1 MQDFD
6 IQEKNKMIYEFMG
19 GRVINEKE
27 IEMPHGSNKVIT
39 IQEWSLA
46 DGISDF
52 NKDYAS
58 TGFFQYHKSYDWLM
72 PVVVK
77 CLELQ
82 GDFRWINTF
91 DNALISCDI
100 KQLYDAVI
108 KYITYYNHIIELEK
122 QLNKTKR

>member
-122 QLNKTKR
+122 